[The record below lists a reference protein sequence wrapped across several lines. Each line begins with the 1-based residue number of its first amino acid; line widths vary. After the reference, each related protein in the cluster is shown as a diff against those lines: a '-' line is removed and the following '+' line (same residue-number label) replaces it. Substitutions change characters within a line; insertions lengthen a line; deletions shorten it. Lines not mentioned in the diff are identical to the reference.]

1 MREFYKLIDRGSL
14 RSHFGYLYL
23 INSLAATFFW
33 VYFLSD
39 GFQAAGLLDGVYDLQ
54 ADALARFRLS
64 IEPGPLECFYFDV
77 SLYDG
82 KYYYYQGLLP
92 AILHAGLMQI
102 LGRGVSSYLVA
113 AGFLFCFL
121 YFFQRIIGDIV
132 DCALRA
138 ERSHQF
144 WLRLSSLP
152 LLWLFAFNL
161 PLPFDE
167 LNWFFGRFS
176 IYEQQVI
183 FALAVAMAGLFAL
196 LRGLKQQNT
205 QLVCSAAFIFAVA
218 AWARGSWFIYAGI
231 AVAAACLYCLSKSG
245 VFRIRL
251 QRQRLNQ
258 GCACDSARG
267 RIGSLGGTDSGR
279 AFGWL
284 AASTVLLCGI
294 LVLNIMRFD
303 SFLDFGLRHQ
313 NPTSYVYLRKLT
325 GIFSPVTRLWDFGF
339 NLLAYWGSPGLVKG
353 LGLLGKTSSDWEY
366 LPPSFFYFNPLFL
379 PVLVLAPLGV
389 YRAFRKNW
397 NLFLAVTVIGLTAG
411 YMSVFITAAPTFTI
425 LRLFI
430 EFYYWALLFFFLVV
444 VALIPYRFALPLLI
458 LLTAAHLPGNFLGFA
473 TARPE
478 IRLVDPGKSLRRSI
492 DASAHKL
499 PTTPFIEKDVVWLRE
514 TVSYDNRDQFR
525 EYNLIGVYPG
535 SSRML
540 LSRDVA
546 ALYVVPD
553 RTTAGDSPKQD
564 GLLIRRMQS
573 IGRSGNVRFYLDGRH
588 IGDLAINAKTPVDGR
603 LPFEKKLRQDAPYQ
617 VLVIFIPAG
626 EKFLPPR
633 PAAFPALTFK
643 EIALKRGFY

>member
-1 MREFYKLIDRGSL
+1 MREFYKLIDRWSL

-54 ADALARFRLS
+54 ADALARFRFS

-92 AILHAGLMQI
+92 AILHAGLMRI

-132 DCALRA
+132 DCAHGTESSR
-138 ERSHQF
+138 QF

-176 IYEQQVI
+176 IYEQQII
-183 FALAVAMAGLFAL
+183 FTLAIAMAGLFAL

-231 AVAAACLYCLSKSG
+231 AVPAACLYCFSKNG
-245 VFRIRL
+245 VLRIRL
-251 QRQRLNQ
+251 KTQRLEFGRAFDTASRRNSRL
-258 GCACDSARG
+258 GSA
-267 RIGSLGGTDSGR
+267 DSGR

-284 AASTVLLCGI
+284 AASVVLLCGL
-294 LVLNIMRFD
+294 LVLNFMRFD

-313 NPTSYVYLRKLT
+313 NPAHYVYLRSFT
-325 GIFSPVTRLWDFGF
+325 GIFSPVTRLWNFVF
-339 NLLAYWGSPGLVKG
+339 NLCAYYGSPALVKD
-353 LGLLGKTSSDWEY
+353 LGLLGKSSFNWEY
-366 LPPSFFYFNPLFL
+366 LPSSFFHFNPQFL

-389 YRAFRKNW
+389 YRAFKKHW
-397 NLFLAVTVIGLTAG
+397 NLFLALTLVGLTAA
-411 YMSVFITAAPTFTI
+411 YMNVFIAAATTFNIT
-425 LRLFI
+425 RYFV
-430 EFYYWALLFFFLVV
+430 EFYYWVLLFFFMVLA
-444 VALIPYRFALPLLI
+444 ALMPYRFAFALTV
-458 LLTAAHLPGNFLGFA
+458 LLTAAHLPGNFLGFT

-478 IRLVDPGKSLRRSI
+478 IRPLDPGKNIRRSV
-492 DASAHKL
+492 DAGVHNL
-499 PTTPFIEKDVVWLRE
+499 PRTPFIEKDVVWLRE

-546 ALYVVPD
+546 ALYVVPG

-564 GLLIRRMQS
+564 GLLIRGMQS
-573 IGRSGNVRFYLDGRH
+573 IGRSGNVRFYLDGRP

-603 LPFEKKLRQDAPYQ
+603 LPFEKKLQQDAPYQ

-633 PAAFPALTFK
+633 PVAFPSLTFK